1 MTTSLPAGSRSCRD
15 SRPPGGGPPKTE
27 RPESSP
33 AARPIDHHV
42 AGHKAEHPDKPGRP
56 RNDRNH
62 TTPQP
67 LAPHLTKAPV
77 QISGSRGKTASAG
90 GFRRPLFTQ
99 DAEPR
104 DVDVLTSLDRTFAK
118 AALVGKP
125 SRRASFGTTGLSG
138 VVVRNGAMHA
148 G

>member
-1 MTTSLPAGSRSCRD
+1 MGLVSGDAVGQTRAAAAGSAHAGLRLSQFCRPFSD
-15 SRPPGGGPPKTE
+15 PT
-27 RPESSP
+27 
-33 AARPIDHHV
+33 ARGCHDPHYRFHV
-42 AGHKAEHPDKPGRP
+42 
-56 RNDRNH
+56 
-62 TTPQP
+62 
-67 LAPHLTKAPV
+67 LAQLA
-77 QISGSRGKTASAG
+77 QRGSRGKTASAG

-118 AALVGKP
+118 GALVGKP